1 VSRSRAAPLRAH
13 PDGNGRSL
21 ACPDVT
27 RSVVLTLVGLWL
39 GMLFASWGIATA
51 TFRSAEAVAATP
63 PGTPAG
69 DHVARV
75 PLETRRPLF
84 RHLASEINRWMFGR
98 FGWAQL
104 LLAVMVA
111 GLAWSFGGAVR
122 VLSLAA
128 LVAVVVQGA
137 ALGPAILELG
147 RSIDFVARPLAPDVG
162 RRFGM
167 LHGGYVVLDLA
178 KAAALIALAVIL
190 ARRAG

>member
-1 VSRSRAAPLRAH
+1 LSRAVLLV
-13 PDGNGRSL
+13 L
-21 ACPDVT
+21 A
-27 RSVVLTLVGLWL
+27 GIWL
-39 GMLFASWGIATA
+39 GGLFLSWAIASA
-51 TFRSAEAVAATP
+51 TFRTAEAVAALPAGSP
-63 PGTPAG
+63 PG

-75 PLETRRPLF
+75 PAESRRPLL

-104 LLAVMVA
+104 ALAVIVTA
-111 GLAWSFGGAVR
+111 LAWAFGGAVR
-122 VLSLAA
+122 TLSLAA
-128 LVAVVVQGA
+128 LVIVAVQGA

-162 RRFGM
+162 RRFGL

-178 KAAALIALAVIL
+178 KAAALVALAVVL

>member
-1 VSRSRAAPLRAH
+1 MV
-13 PDGNGRSL
+13 
-21 ACPDVT
+21 

-39 GMLFASWGIATA
+39 GVLFASWAIATA
-51 TFRSAEAVAATP
+51 TFRTAEAVAAAA

-69 DHVARV
+69 DHVASV
-75 PLETRRPLF
+75 PAEMRRPLF

-104 LLAVMVA
+104 LLAVLVA
-111 GLAWSFGGAVR
+111 ALAWSFGGAVR
-122 VLSLAA
+122 ALSLVA
-128 LVAVVVQGA
+128 LIAVAIQGA

-162 RRFGM
+162 RRFGL
-167 LHGGYVVLDLA
+167 LHGGYVVLDLL
-178 KAAALIALAVIL
+178 KAVALVALAVLL